1 MLKPDTLSEL
11 PQHALKHLM
20 NHQVAAAHSCL
31 SDPEQR
37 EDYDRKLASGD
48 DDFGDFGF
56 GDFGDFMFGFMF
68 GRGRCNCRW
77 CR

>member
-1 MLKPDTLSEL
+1 M
-11 PQHALKHLM
+11 M
-20 NHQVAAAHSCL
+20 NHKVAAAHSCL

-37 EDYDRKLASGD
+37 EDYDRKLAGD
-48 DDFGDFGF
+48 DDDAFGDFF
-56 GDFGDFMFGFMF
+56 DFFDFGDFMFDFMF

>member
-1 MLKPDTLSEL
+1 MCLNAAN
-11 PQHALKHLM
+11 HM
-20 NHQVAAAHSCL
+20 NYQVAAAHSCL

-37 EDYDRKLASGD
+37 EEYDRKLAGGDD
-48 DDFGDFGF
+48 DDFGDFGDF
-56 GDFGDFMFGFMF
+56 GFGGFGDFMFDFMF

>member
-1 MLKPDTLSEL
+1 M
-11 PQHALKHLM
+11 
-20 NHQVAAAHSCL
+20 AAAHSCL

-37 EDYDRKLASGD
+37 EVYDRKLAGAD
-48 DDFGDFGF
+48 DDYDDFGDFGF
-56 GDFGDFMFGFMF
+56 GDFGDFMFDFMF